1 MTANFGCDS
10 LRTCVKQDNWAQS
23 ALLQRLRVQIHL
35 ESETVLNG
43 ERARG
48 TTHLR
53 QHLKDCLLYA
63 DRGQSANRR
72 DRFEPHPHSLQH
84 AIIDDALPE
93 RRTAISADRRCHKPL
108 TRAHFLKIAI
118 ASSSIASFAVAGRF
132 AWTDLLSRSAAS
144 AIRSRNRTHR
154 SSWNES
160 TIWRELVLVRTDVL
174 HLHPHLR
181 PSSSSCAES

>member
-1 MTANFGCDS
+1 LTANFGCDS

-35 ESETVLNG
+35 KSGTVLNE

-53 QHLKDCLLYA
+53 QHLKDCLLYT

-72 DRFEPHPHSLQH
+72 DRFQPHPHSLQH
-84 AIIDDALPE
+84 AIIDDTLPE
-93 RRTAISADRRCHKPL
+93 RRATISASRWCHRPL
-108 TRAHFLKIAI
+108 TRAHFLRIAI

-160 TIWRELVLVRTDVL
+160 TIWRELALFRAELL
-174 HLHPHLR
+174 HLHPHPR
-181 PSSSSCAES
+181 PSSFFCAES